1 MKTNTII
8 KKVVRIV
15 LWCYIAAFLLAL
27 LHFGRRILVAE
38 RFVIPSAS
46 MSPTLNPG
54 DRVWVNKLLFGPR
67 IYTSLDFSRGEP
79 LKSFRL
85 PGIRKIRPGDIVI
98 FNFPLGYN
106 DWSRIEFRINYVYCK
121 RVAGCPGDVISIV
134 EGVPHNAN
142 YDRTIGITEKQAELM
157 AIDDGELDR
166 SLRLNSIPLSLPEW
180 NVRNLGPL
188 TVPVRGWSVAMTP
201 FKAELYRLAI
211 EYETGQ
217 KLYVNSDGMVFLD
230 GQPLEEYTFSSDW
243 YFVLGDNSA
252 DSQDSRYWG
261 FLPEEFIVG
270 IVAARK

>member
-15 LWCYIAAFLLAL
+15 LWFYIAAFLLAL

-157 AIDDGELDR
+157 AIDDVELDR
-166 SLRLNSIPLSLPEW
+166 SLRLNSIPLSQPEW

-188 TVPVRGWSVAMTP
+188 TVPVRGWSVAMTT
-201 FKAELYRLAI
+201 FNAELYRLAI
-211 EYETGQ
+211 EYEAGQ
-217 KLYVNSDGMVFLD
+217 KLYINSDGMVFLD
-230 GQPLEEYTFSSDW
+230 GQPLAEYTFSSDW

-270 IVAARK
+270 IVAAGK